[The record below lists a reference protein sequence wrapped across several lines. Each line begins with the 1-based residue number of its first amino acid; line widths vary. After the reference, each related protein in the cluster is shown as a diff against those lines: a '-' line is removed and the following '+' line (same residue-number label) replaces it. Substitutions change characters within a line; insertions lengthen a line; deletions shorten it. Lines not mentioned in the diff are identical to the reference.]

1 MADTNVQM
9 PAKALLLLLGGLALA
24 ALLGF
29 FLVYPVWSDIGRA
42 EQRLRDLQTQTE
54 VKRILGP
61 SFSRLQASLG
71 RLPDEGP
78 FALPD
83 REPLGMDMDQLSQ
96 QLISMSAEHGLA
108 THSVS
113 PAMQDL
119 GGRPQMI
126 VVSMDMR
133 GPLESFHGFLLDL
146 LQQPHLDEV
155 RSMLV
160 REAGM
165 NREYKLEFSLHYR

>member
-1 MADTNVQM
+1 MADTNAQM

-24 ALLGF
+24 ALLAF

-42 EQRLRDLQTQTE
+42 EQRLRGVQTQVE

-61 SFSRLQASLG
+61 SFSSLQAALG

-78 FALPD
+78 FPLPD

-96 QLISMSAEHGLA
+96 QLINMAAEHGLA
-108 THSVS
+108 TRSVS

-119 GGRPQMI
+119 GGRPLLI
-126 VVSMDMR
+126 VVNLELR
-133 GPLESFHGFLLDL
+133 GQLEAFHGFLLEL